1 DLIKKNLITK
11 ETEDA
16 VLLYIDETHI
26 RSYHV
31 LRSTWSEVGR
41 QKQVPTFGHHAHVSR
56 FGAVNVHDGETVLHQ
71 TTAANAATFL
81 DFLRMLKERYL
92 DRLMVL
98 VLDNARIHHAKMVK
112 EFLRE
117 EGQCFHF
124 IYLPPYSPQLN
135 PIERLWK
142 WLKDMVIANVF
153 HKDRND
159 IIQAITR
166 FVHYIHERPEEV
178 LQRLGCA
185 G

>member
-1 DLIKKNLITK
+1 M
-11 ETEDA
+11 
-16 VLLYIDETHI
+16 
-26 RSYHV
+26 
-31 LRSTWSEVGR
+31 
-41 QKQVPTFGHHAHVSR
+41 P
-56 FGAVNVHDGETVLHQ
+56 
-71 TTAANAATFL
+71 
-81 DFLRMLKERYL
+81 KERYP

-98 VLDNARIHHAKMVK
+98 VLDIARIHHAKMVK

-142 WLKDMVIANVF
+142 CLEDTVIANVF

-159 IIQAITR
+159 IIQAITW
-166 FVHYIHERPEEV
+166 FVNYIHERPEEV

>member
-1 DLIKKNLITK
+1 M
-11 ETEDA
+11 
-16 VLLYIDETHI
+16 
-26 RSYHV
+26 
-31 LRSTWSEVGR
+31 
-41 QKQVPTFGHHAHVSR
+41 
-56 FGAVNVHDGETVLHQ
+56 LHQ
-71 TTAANAATFL
+71 TTAANAETFL
-81 DFLRMLKERYL
+81 DFLRMLKERDP
-92 DRLMVL
+92 DRLIVF
-98 VLDNARIHHAKMVK
+98 VLDNARIHHAKKMVK
-112 EFLRE
+112 EFWRE

-142 WLKDMVIANVF
+142 WRKDTVMANVF

>member
-1 DLIKKNLITK
+1 MITK

-41 QKQVPTFGHHAHVSR
+41 QKQVPAFGHHAHVSR
-56 FGAVNVHDGETVLHQ
+56 FGAVNIHDGETVLHP
-71 TTAANAATFL
+71 TTAAHAATFL
-81 DFLRMLKERYL
+81 DFLRMLKERDP
-92 DRLMVL
+92 DRLIIL
-98 VLDNARIHHAKMVK
+98 VLDHARIHHANMVK
-112 EFLRE
+112 EFWRE
-117 EGQCFHF
+117 EGPCFHF
-124 IYLPPYSPQLN
+124 LSLPPYSSQLN

-142 WLKDMVIANVF
+142 WLKDTVIANVF
-153 HKDRND
+153 HQNRDD
-159 IIQAITR
+159 IVQAIAR
-166 FVHYIHERPEEV
+166 FVDDIHERPEEV

>member
-1 DLIKKNLITK
+1 MVPDS
-11 ETEDA
+11 

-31 LRSTWSEVGR
+31 LRTTWSEVGR
-41 QKQVPTFGHHAHVSR
+41 QKQVPTFGHHDHISL

-71 TTAANAATFL
+71 AVTTNATTFL
-81 DFLRMLKERYL
+81 DFLRVLKERYP
-92 DRLMVL
+92 DRLIVL
-98 VLDNARIHHAKMVK
+98 VLDNARIHHAKMVR

-142 WLKDMVIANVF
+142 WLKDTVIANVF

-159 IIQAITR
+159 IAQAIA
-166 FVHYIHERPEEV
+166 
-178 LQRLGCA
+178 RLWTTSMNARRMCCNA
-185 G
+185 

>member
-1 DLIKKNLITK
+1 MRQRFWISCGFSKSVTRIVSSSWCWITPEFIMPK
-11 ETEDA
+11 
-16 VLLYIDETHI
+16 
-26 RSYHV
+26 
-31 LRSTWSEVGR
+31 WSR
-41 QKQVPTFGHHAHVSR
+41 
-56 FGAVNVHDGETVLHQ
+56 
-71 TTAANAATFL
+71 
-81 DFLRMLKERYL
+81 
-92 DRLMVL
+92 
-98 VLDNARIHHAKMVK
+98 

-142 WLKDMVIANVF
+142 WLKDTVIANVF

-166 FVHYIHERPEEV
+166 FVNYIHERPEEV

-185 G
+185 V